1 MANIGK
7 AFTAQQQP
15 SALPPEGTPGG
26 VVDSYGVPSGGQ
38 PAGWHPPMV
47 LPTSS
52 SPEQSAVSSDQ
63 GGFLNTVGKIAGNP
77 LLLSAL
83 RGYAS
88 YLNAPRGSG
97 PITRAV
103 SGLAGGLGDYF
114 VEGPYRQAVIDRM
127 KAQSAAEQTK
137 AQATATKTRRK
148 EEARGQISPEEQRA
162 LDLGQ
167 SYESIH
173 KGATEEASNLR
184 LNNARADQ
192 WGLLAQQEKDP
203 QRQQMYS
210 TMEQSLRA
218 AGGVKVPDAELK
230 SAADAA
236 RENNKDAFYQAH
248 TKFEEGISKGNL
260 AVSQGNLGVAQ
271 GNLGERKTEFGEKVK
286 EYKEGAPL
294 RQAELEGRQASA
306 RETQARIPKAQMESD
321 EAEQQAEWLAR
332 QPQPVQDRF
341 HRVKA
346 GLEAKPT
353 AAGKEATENIEFP
366 DPHTGMNV
374 SMTVPKSQIMSMQ
387 RPSKY
392 SEKEKAGISIVKSA
406 HGLSDML
413 RDALG
418 TDPDKRNW
426 ATRQIQYRAYQLGVP
441 SVAMGDKRKEIIS
454 LVAGAYQKLA
464 SEAATTAGLRNFGFI
479 EKVTPHFPNPSQSDD
494 FNRGKLD
501 ILDKIL
507 DQDAESLRTPGII
520 KDPEKKRKVE
530 EQLYSQFGP
539 FYQSIQGAGQPPT
552 SPAGTSS
559 GVYIIKSGPHAGEK
573 ATLVE
578 LQQRVASDPSYADVD
593 VDAAP

>member
-1 MANIGK
+1 MANMGK
-7 AFTAQQQP
+7 AFTVQQQP
-15 SALPPEGTPGG
+15 SAFPPEGTPGW
-26 VVDSYGVPSGGQ
+26 VVDSYGVPSGSME
-38 PAGWHPPMV
+38 ASWHPPMTF
-47 LPTSS
+47 PPSS
-52 SPEQSAVSSDQ
+52 SPQQPAASSDQ

-114 VEGPYRQAVIDRM
+114 VESPYRQAVMDRM

-137 AQATATKTRRK
+137 AQAAATKTRRK

-192 WGLLAQQEKDP
+192 WGLLAQQEKNP

-210 TMEQSLRA
+210 MMEQSLRA

-230 SAADAA
+230 SAAAAA

-294 RQAELEGRQASA
+294 RQAELEGRQMAT
-306 RETQARIPKAQMESD
+306 RHTQAETELAQGKVD
-321 EAEQQAEWLAR
+321 EQQDFQRRVAQLPADAQQRLFE
-332 QPQPVQDRF
+332 
-341 HRVKA
+341 VKA
-346 GLEAKPT
+346 GLAAKPT

-413 RDALG
+413 RDVLG
-418 TDPDKRNW
+418 TDPDRRNW

-494 FNRGKLD
+494 FNREKLD

-539 FYQSIQGAGQPPT
+539 FYQSIQGAGQPPIA
-552 SPAGTSS
+552 SPGGKQSS
-559 GVYIIKSGPHAGEK
+559 DEDFLK
-573 ATLVE
+573 AAE
-578 LQQRVASDPSYADVD
+578 QAQGQ
-593 VDAAP
+593 